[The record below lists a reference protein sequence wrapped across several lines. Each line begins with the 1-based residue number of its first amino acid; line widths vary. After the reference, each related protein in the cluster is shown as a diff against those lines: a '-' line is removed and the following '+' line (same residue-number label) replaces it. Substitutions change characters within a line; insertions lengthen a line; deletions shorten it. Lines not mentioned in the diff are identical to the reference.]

1 MERTLTRERHFPR
14 CLRLHDQCGF
24 TLLELMISVVMIAII
39 VVIVGGAMR
48 LGFRSVEKGE
58 KRIESLERSR
68 MSFTILQAQL
78 QSQVPLTYE
87 QDGEKKY
94 LFQGSR
100 NTLQI
105 ATNYSI
111 WSGERGYVSV
121 SYRVEEG
128 DGGKKALFATE
139 NIVGVEA
146 TGDVKLFDG
155 FDEIY
160 FEYFYKDP
168 TEEVGTWVAEW
179 NEEMSIPEKV
189 LVHLV
194 KGAKDLALLV
204 PIRVAGSSSAV
215 QMQGLQ
221 NR

>member
-1 MERTLTRERHFPR
+1 MERTLTRKRQFPR
-14 CLRLHDQCGF
+14 CLGPSGQCGF

-100 NTLQI
+100 DTLQI

-128 DGGKKALFATE
+128 EGGKRALFATE
-139 NIVGVEA
+139 NIVGVEG

-160 FEYFYKDP
+160 FEYYYKDP
-168 TEEVGTWVAEW
+168 TEEAGTWVDEW
-179 NEEMSIPEKV
+179 KEEMSIPEKV

-194 KGAKDLALLV
+194 RGAKDLALLV
-204 PIRVAGSSSAV
+204 PIRVGGSPDAV

-221 NR
+221 KR